1 LNVSKLIL
9 AQIIDWKCINRFLLM
24 NIVCKFAALNFLTTI
39 SLI

>member
-1 LNVSKLIL
+1 LNVTNLTFTQNIDSKS
-9 AQIIDWKCINRFLLM
+9 INCFLLM